1 MSAKDKLKQTGRNHA
16 LYLPIVNLQMTDN
29 DYYLPSFFAAIN
41 YK

>member
-1 MSAKDKLKQTGRNHA
+1 MSAKDKLKKTGRNHA